1 MEVKVNR
8 EIRDYTEGVFFGLSL
23 RQCAFA
29 ALACVAAVGV
39 FLALEPSLG
48 LEPTS
53 WACIAAAAPLVG
65 VGFVRWHGMS
75 AEQAALAWL
84 RSEVLCPRVLLPEHR
99 NLYASLLG
107 KGGGR

>member
-29 ALACVAAVGV
+29 ALACAAAAGV
-39 FLALEPSLG
+39 FLALEPVLG

-53 WACIAAAAPLVG
+53 WACIAAASPLVG
-65 VGFVRWHGMS
+65 AGFVRWHGMS
-75 AEQAALAWL
+75 AEEAAAAWA
-84 RSEVLCPRVLLPEHR
+84 RSEVLCPRVLLPGHP
-99 NLYASLLG
+99 NLYARLLG
-107 KGGGR
+107 KEGRR